1 MEAGFQAVFF
11 IPFDIMSRRRAVI
24 NENLRKTLQ
33 LAFATV
39 AATLVHQ
46 QMKIANLENI
56 LLSHGMAR
64 ESDFVVAELRQEA
77 GIDEMMSLQFPEL
90 AHLPDLFENV

>member
-1 MEAGFQAVFF
+1 MT
-11 IPFDIMSRRRAVI
+11 

-56 LLSHGMAR
+56 LLSHGMAQ
-64 ESDFVVAELRQEA
+64 ESDFAVAGLRREA
-77 GIDEMMSLQFPEL
+77 RIDEMMRPPVPGAGRISRTCLRMYSGAGPS
-90 AHLPDLFENV
+90 